1 MASGRP
7 WFSTGGRGAGS
18 DPGGAN
24 AGALRGAGA
33 GSSRSGDRE
42 PRAAPRGLR
51 FGSAAR
57 RSAARPAFTDGVS
70 PSSPE
75 NSAPS
80 KSAS

>member
-24 AGALRGAGA
+24 AGALRDGGA
-33 GSSRSGDRE
+33 GSSRSGDLE

-51 FGSAAR
+51 FGSAGGSNA
-57 RSAARPAFTDGVS
+57 G
-70 PSSPE
+70 
-75 NSAPS
+75 AP
-80 KSAS
+80 